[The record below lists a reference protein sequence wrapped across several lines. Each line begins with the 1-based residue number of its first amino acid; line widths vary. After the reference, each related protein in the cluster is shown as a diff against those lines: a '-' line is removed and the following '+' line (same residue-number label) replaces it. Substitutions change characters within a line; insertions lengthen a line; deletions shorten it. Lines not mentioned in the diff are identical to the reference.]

1 MKGKKILLADDHSAI
16 RTGVKQILS
25 GAFPDFKFGEATNA
39 HEVFHLIES
48 EKWDLMIL
56 DINLPGRNGIEI
68 LNEMKSKTIA
78 LPVLVFSMYGEAQV
92 AVRVLR
98 LGAFGFLTKD
108 AADKELINAVRQ
120 ILDGHKYITMAVAEL
135 LVSIVGKPSQLA
147 PHELLSDREFQTMLL
162 IASGRTISQIAKEL
176 SLSIST
182 INTYRSR
189 IIEKMNL
196 KNNAEIIS
204 YALRHQLI

>member
-1 MKGKKILLADDHSAI
+1 MKGKKILIADDHPAV

-25 GAFPDFKFGEATNA
+25 GEFPHYEFGEATNSQ
-39 HEVFHLIES
+39 EVFHLIAS
-48 EKWDLMIL
+48 ETWDLMIL

-68 LNEMKSKTIA
+68 LNEMKSNAIK
-78 LPVLVFSMYGEAQV
+78 LPALVFSMYSEAQV
-92 AVRVLR
+92 AVRALR
-98 LGAFGFLTKD
+98 SGAFGFLSKD
-108 AADKELINAVRQ
+108 STDKELITAVRQ
-120 ILDGHKYITMAVAEL
+120 ILEGHKYITLPVAEL
-135 LVSIVGKPSQLA
+135 LVSTIGNPSHRE
-147 PHELLSDREFQTMLL
+147 PHELLSDREFQTMLM
-162 IASGRTISQIAKEL
+162 IASGKTISQIAEDL

-196 KNNAEIIS
+196 KNNAEIMS

>member
-1 MKGKKILLADDHSAI
+1 MRGKKILLADDHSAI
-16 RTGVKQILS
+16 RTGVKHILS
-25 GAFPDFKFGEATNA
+25 GAFPDFEFGEATNA
-39 HEVFHLIES
+39 HEVFQLIAS
-48 EKWDLMIL
+48 QKWDILIL

-68 LNEMKSKTIA
+68 LNELKSNTIA

-92 AVRVLR
+92 AVRALR

-108 AADKELINAVRQ
+108 AADKELIHAVQQ
-120 ILDGHKYITMAVAEL
+120 ILEGHKYITLAVAER
-135 LVSIVGKPSQLA
+135 LVSTIENPSQLA
-147 PHELLSDREFQTMLL
+147 PHESLSDREFQTMIM
-162 IASGRTISQIAKEL
+162 IASGRTISDIAEEL

-182 INTYRSR
+182 INTYRAR

-196 KNNAEIIS
+196 KNNAELIS